1 MKKES
6 MAFLPIGLFFL
17 VMTVVYYF
25 LGRYDGGRIEW
36 AGILGFALS
45 ALMVFMIGGFM
56 QITGAKMDERPEDR
70 KEAEVVDGAGD
81 VGFFPP
87 SSIWPFCC
95 AVVAGLVFLGPVF
108 GWWLTII
115 GFGLGAWA
123 LMGWVYQ
130 YYKGDYSH

>member
-6 MAFLPIGLFFL
+6 MVYLPIGFFFL
-17 VMTVVYYF
+17 VMTAVYYF
-25 LGRYDGGRIEW
+25 LGRYDNGKIEW

-56 QITGAKMDERPEDR
+56 QITGAKMDPRPEDR
-70 KEAEVVDGAGD
+70 AEAEVMEGAGD
-81 VGFFPP
+81 IGFFPP
-87 SSIWPFCC
+87 SSIWPFFC
-95 AVVAGLVFLGPVF
+95 AVIAGLVFLGPVF

-123 LMGWVYQ
+123 VMGWIYQ

>member
-1 MKKES
+1 MKQES
-6 MAFLPIGLFFL
+6 MTYLPIGIFFV

-25 LGRYDGGRIEW
+25 LGRYDNGKIEW
-36 AGILGFALS
+36 AGVLALALS

-56 QITGAKMDERPEDR
+56 RITGAKMDDRPEDR
-70 KEAEVVDGAGD
+70 KEAEVVEGAGD

-87 SSIWPFCC
+87 SSIWPFFC
-95 AVVAGLVFLGPVF
+95 AVIAGLVFLGPVF